1 MKNNFNLPKDIN
13 INHLINVIRNL
24 SWGAADI
31 LIAYS
36 RGKQPPFG
44 YEKVL
49 SIEELAGG
57 PITAADLAVNDWL
70 LKGIKKSFP
79 STNWFILS
87 EETAKEDLIAG
98 KPLDNEWLWIL
109 DPLDG
114 TKDFISGTGEYAV
127 HLALL
132 HKNIPIFGVVLI
144 PELEEL
150 WFGIVGDKAWCEDR
164 KKTIKMPRFST
175 RKITQELIL
184 VTSRSHK
191 DHRLDKLLEII
202 PIKGSKSVGS
212 VGCKICTILR
222 GETDLYISISGESAP
237 KDWDMAAPEAVLKAA
252 GGKFCHADKKHLK
265 YNKGDTNQRGCIIAS
280 NGLNHESLCDEFVI
294 AFSQVDNK
302 YKF

>member
-1 MKNNFNLPKDIN
+1 MKDNLNLPKDITFEK
-13 INHLINVIRNL
+13 LINVIRNL

-36 RGKQPPFG
+36 RGKKPPFG

-49 SIEELAGG
+49 SIEESNGG

-70 LKGIKKSFP
+70 LKGLKKSFP
-79 STNWFILS
+79 NTKWFLLS
-87 EETAKEDLIAG
+87 EESAKEDLTGG

-164 KKTIKMPRFST
+164 KQKVKMPRFST
-175 RKITQELIL
+175 RKYIQELIL

-191 DHRLDKLLEII
+191 DHRLDKLLERI
-202 PIKGSKSVGS
+202 PIKESKSVGS
-212 VGCKICTILR
+212 VGCKICTILK
-222 GETDLYISISGESAP
+222 GEADFYVSISGKSAP

-252 GGKFCHADKKHLK
+252 GGKFCHADKKPLK
-265 YNKGDTNQRGCIIAS
+265 YNKGDINQKGCIVAS
-280 NGLNHESLCDEFVI
+280 NGLNHENLCDAFAF
-294 AFSQVDNK
+294 AFSQVDSK
-302 YKF
+302 YTL